1 VPLDHQAERL
11 DVGGQKS
18 PPGVT
23 RSRSWTCGNAG
34 RSGENG
40 RYRLGVSTHPS
51 SRSASGNRAPSG
63 NSSRPRP
70 VHAERPFNREN
81 QIDEVESVRAEAV
94 DEPRLEGNLGF
105 IEGKAVG
112 DHRQCYTEGVGGRF
126 CCSPLDAAKVLP

>member
-1 VPLDHQAERL
+1 MP
-11 DVGGQKS
+11 
-18 PPGVT
+18 
-23 RSRSWTCGNAG
+23 AG
-34 RSGENG
+34 AAKMAAIVS
-40 RYRLGVSTHPS
+40 GVSTHPS
-51 SRSASGNRAPSG
+51 SRSASWNRAPSG

-70 VHAERPFNREN
+70 VHAELPFNREN

-126 CCSPLDAAKVLP
+126 CYSPLDAAKVLP